1 MKYIK
6 QNDEWTGLISLLIP
20 KKLNYLHRKSER
32 ENIKKE
38 YPVIKIK
45 ELLPNT
51 IV

>member
-1 MKYIK
+1 M
-6 QNDEWTGLISLLIP
+6 NRTDFTVNT
-20 KKLNYLHRKSER
+20 KKNLKSER